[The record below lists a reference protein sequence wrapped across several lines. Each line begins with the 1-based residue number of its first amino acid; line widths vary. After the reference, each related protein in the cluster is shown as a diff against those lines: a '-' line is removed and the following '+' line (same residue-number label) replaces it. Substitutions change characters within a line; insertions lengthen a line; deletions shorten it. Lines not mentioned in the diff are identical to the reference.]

1 MLKRLVATDD
11 NMAALIARLTIA
23 LVIFPHGAQKLF
35 GWFGG
40 HGFGWTMDFFTRWG
54 FPSVLVILLII
65 TESIGMVSLAL
76 GFLGRVWAAAIGV
89 IMIVA
94 VIKARHYT
102 HFFMNWY
109 MEPRRPEGFEL
120 HLLVMGL
127 VLIVLVAGS
136 GKWSV
141 DSGLCQS
148 KIQNP
153 KSKM

>member
-1 MLKRLVATDD
+1 MLKRLLSTED
-11 NMAALIARLTIA
+11 NLSALIARLTIA

-54 FPSVLVILLII
+54 FPSFLVLLLII
-65 TESIGMVSLAL
+65 AESIGMISLAL
-76 GFLGRVWAAAIGV
+76 GFLGRLWAAAIGIV
-89 IMIVA
+89 MVVA
-94 VIKARHYT
+94 VIKARHYQ

-127 VLIVLVAGS
+127 VLIVLIAGS
-136 GKWSV
+136 GRWSL
-141 DSGLCQS
+141 DRA
-148 KIQNP
+148 IAR
-153 KSKM
+153 